1 MLGAI
6 REQVRLHP
14 GGQAT
19 PSAGFVDAQSL
30 QTTETAGAERGDD
43 AGNKLQGRKRHLLVD
58 SPGLLLK
65 VKVLAAHRSHNTG
78 QATVARSSTAVSTM
92 AAWVG

>member
-1 MLGAI
+1 AS
-6 REQVRLHP
+6 H
-14 GGQAT
+14 
-19 PSAGFVDAQSL
+19 PSAGLVDAQSL

-58 SPGLLLK
+58 SPGLLLQ

-78 QATVARSSTAVSTM
+78 QATVANSSTAVSTM

>member
-19 PSAGFVDAQSL
+19 PSAGLVDAQSL

-58 SPGLLLK
+58 SPGLLLQ

-78 QATVARSSTAVSTM
+78 QATVANSSTAVSTM